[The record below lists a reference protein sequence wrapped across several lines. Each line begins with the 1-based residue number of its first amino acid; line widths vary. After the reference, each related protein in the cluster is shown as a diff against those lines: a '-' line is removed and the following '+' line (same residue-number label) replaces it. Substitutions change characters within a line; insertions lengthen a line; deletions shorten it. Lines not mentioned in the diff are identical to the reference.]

1 MKITNERLCYIRW
14 THTKFFKNLLK
25 NLFNLHFVTALD
37 IYKMVF
43 SVVFILKINQKKNIL
58 LIFDILWIQINTFW
72 YAILFVLVIKDYI
85 YQRELIS
92 FIIYSYFHIF
102 SILFCF

>member
-43 SVVFILKINQKKNIL
+43 SVVFILKINQ
-58 LIFDILWIQINTFW
+58 
-72 YAILFVLVIKDYI
+72 
-85 YQRELIS
+85 
-92 FIIYSYFHIF
+92 
-102 SILFCF
+102 